1 MCRRGIEL
9 TIFPSAYR
17 IHSVYYEN
25 NLDLF
30 EYFNYID
37 NMFIKRRITFKL
49 YPSQSQASALN
60 EALRLHQLLY
70 NAALEERIDV
80 WRKAR
85 RSVSYVDQAASLTQ
99 IRKDDPAYQGLNC
112 HSLQQTLR
120 RLDRAFKA
128 FFARV
133 RTGAADAGFPR
144 FKAFDRYPGWSYDTH
159 GDGFK
164 FASGENG
171 RNGKLYLQGIGT
183 LKARGRPRNHPTRI
197 LCADICRTG
206 DGWYLSLVVEA
217 LPDRVGGQAA
227 CGLDWGVSRFATL
240 VTDRVGSG
248 FEAPAFEI
256 IANPRHVLRRAKGL
270 RRAQRALSRK
280 RRGSNNRRK
289 ARLRV
294 AKLHARVRSA
304 RNDVHHQITSSLVK
318 RFALIATEELQ
329 VKNMTASAKGT
340 SAEPGKNV
348 RQKASLNR
356 SILDT
361 APAAFVAKLS
371 YKAEEAGSRL
381 VLHRPA
387 ETRASQTCPACG
399 HVQKK
404 SLSERTHTCAV
415 CGHVEDRDAAAAR
428 GMLQLALGTQPVARG
443 REPAEEVD
451 PAERPVT
458 RAKGRRTS
466 KPCLKQ
472 PARAA

>member
-1 MCRRGIEL
+1 MAIYVLASQRFL
-9 TIFPSAYR
+9 SAYH
-17 IHSVYYEN
+17 IHSVYCGNY
-25 NLDLF
+25 LDLF
-30 EYFNYID
+30 EYLNYID
-37 NMFIKRRITFKL
+37 NMFVKRRITFKL
-49 YPSQSQASALN
+49 YPSQSQATALS

-70 NAALEERIDV
+70 NAALEERIDA

-99 IRKDDPAYQGLNC
+99 IRKDDPAYRSLNC

-128 FFARV
+128 FFARFKKGV
-133 RTGAADAGFPR
+133 AGVGFPR
-144 FKAFDRYPGWSYDTH
+144 FKALDRYPGWSYDTH

-164 FASGENG
+164 FAPGENG
-171 RNGKLYLQGIGT
+171 HNGKLYLQGIGT
-183 LKARGRPRNHPTRI
+183 LKARGRPRNRPTRI
-197 LCADICRTG
+197 LCADVCRTAG
-206 DGWYLSLVVEA
+206 GWCLSLVVEA

-227 CGLDWGVSRFATL
+227 CGLDWGLARFATL
-240 VTDRVGSG
+240 VTENDS
-248 FEAPAFEI
+248 PLAFET
-256 IANPRHVLRRAKGL
+256 IANPRYLLRRAKDL

-280 RRGSNNRRK
+280 RRGSINRRK

-294 AKLHARVRSA
+294 AKLLARVRNA
-304 RNDVHHQITSSLVK
+304 RNDFHHQITSSLVK
-318 RFALIATEELQ
+318 RFALIATEDLQ
-329 VKNMTASAKGT
+329 VKNMSASAKGT

-348 RQKASLNR
+348 RQKAGLNR

-404 SLSERTHTCAV
+404 SLSERTHVCAV

-428 GMLQLALGTQPVARG
+428 VMLQLALGTQPVARG

>member
-1 MCRRGIEL
+1 ML
-9 TIFPSAYR
+9 
-17 IHSVYYEN
+17 V
-25 NLDLF
+25 
-30 EYFNYID
+30 
-37 NMFIKRRITFKL
+37 KRRITYKL
-49 YPSQSQASALN
+49 YPSRSQATALSQ
-60 EALRLHQLLY
+60 ALRLHQRLY
-70 NAALEERIDV
+70 NAALEERIDA

-85 RSVSYVDQAASLTQ
+85 KSIAFEDQCKSITQ
-99 IRKDDPAYQGLNC
+99 IRKDDPAYRGLNC

-133 RTGAADAGFPR
+133 RKNAAGAGFPR
-144 FKAFDRYPGWSYDTH
+144 FKALDRYPGWGYNAH

-164 FASGENG
+164 FAPGENG

-183 LKARGRPRNHPTRI
+183 LKARGRQRSHPTRI
-197 LCADICRTG
+197 LCADVGRTG
-206 DGWYLSLVVEA
+206 EGWYLSLVVEA

-240 VTDRVGSG
+240 VTEPGVTEPSG
-248 FEAPAFEI
+248 GRLNASAFEF
-256 IANPRHVLRRAKGL
+256 IANPRHLLRRAKDL

-294 AKLHARVRSA
+294 AKLHARVRNA
-304 RNDVHHQITSSLVK
+304 RNDFHHQITSSLVK

-428 GMLQLALGTQPVARG
+428 VMLQLALGTQPVARG

-451 PAERPVT
+451 PTERPVT
-458 RAKGRRTS
+458 RAKERRTS

>member
-1 MCRRGIEL
+1 ML
-9 TIFPSAYR
+9 
-17 IHSVYYEN
+17 V
-25 NLDLF
+25 
-30 EYFNYID
+30 
-37 NMFIKRRITFKL
+37 KRRLTYKL
-49 YPSQSQASALN
+49 YPSRSQALALS
-60 EALRLHQLLY
+60 EALRLHQRLY
-70 NAALEERIDV
+70 NAALEERIDA

-85 RSVSYVDQAASLTQ
+85 KSVSYVDQAASLTQ
-99 IRKDDPAYQGLNC
+99 IRKDDPAYRGLNC

-133 RTGAADAGFPR
+133 KKNAAGAGFPR
-144 FKAFDRYPGWSYDTH
+144 FKSLDRYPGWSYDTH

-171 RNGKLYLQGIGT
+171 HNGKLYLQGIGT
-183 LKARGRPRNHPTRI
+183 LKARGRSRNRPTRI

-217 LPDRVGGQAA
+217 LPDRIGGQAA
-227 CGLDWGVSRFATL
+227 CGLDWGVARFATL
-240 VTDRVGSG
+240 VTSDARGEGPQATVS
-248 FEAPAFEI
+248 AFESI
-256 IANPRHVLRRAKGL
+256 ENPRHLLRHAKSL

-294 AKLHARVRSA
+294 AKLHARVRNA
-304 RNDVHHQITSSLVK
+304 RNDFQHQITHQLVK
-318 RFALIATEELQ
+318 RFALIATEDLQ

-348 RQKASLNR
+348 RQKAGLNR

-371 YKAEEAGSRL
+371 YKAEEAGSQL
-381 VLHRPA
+381 ILHRPA

-399 HVQKK
+399 HVHKK
-404 SLSERTHTCAV
+404 SLSERTHACAV

-428 GMLQLALGTQPVARG
+428 VLLQLSLGTQPTRG
-443 REPAEEVD
+443 REPAGEVD
-451 PAERPVT
+451 SAARPVT
-458 RAKGRRTS
+458 RADRRRTL
-466 KPCLKQ
+466 KPRLDS
-472 PARAA
+472 PATAA